1 MLGERPRRWLE
12 FQAVARRRG
21 REMIDLTDKVV
32 LVTGAGRGIGAAIA
46 REAVGLGARVV
57 AHDVGAGGEAVAL
70 AKTLGARQCHFI
82 AADLAAGA
90 QIPGLWERALAWQ
103 GRIDV
108 LVNNAGIYEPA
119 DIDHSFADW
128 ARSWDRTLAVNLVA
142 PAHLC
147 REAIRTFRKAGG
159 GIIVNVASRAAFRG
173 DDPDYM
179 HYAAS
184 KAGLVAMTRTI
195 ARGYGRDNITAFAI
209 APGFVNT
216 NLNAAFFERHGLEA
230 AIQTIPLGAVAEP
243 EDVARVVMF
252 LASGLARHAT
262 GTTIDINGASY
273 VR

>member
-1 MLGERPRRWLE
+1 M
-12 FQAVARRRG
+12 
-21 REMIDLTDKVV
+21 DLKQKVV
-32 LVTGAGRGIGAAIA
+32 LLTGASGGIGAACARAVVRDGGRVVLHDIRAEGRAGDLA
-46 REAVGLGARVV
+46 RELGASCK
-57 AHDVGAGGEAVAL
+57 L
-70 AKTLGARQCHFI
+70 I
-82 AADLAAGA
+82 ASDLADPDRVPA
-90 QIPGLWERALAWQ
+90 LWNDAKAWA

-119 DIDHSFADW
+119 DVDDDFSAWD
-128 ARSWDRTLAVNLVA
+128 RSWRRTLAINLLA

-147 REAIRTFRKAGG
+147 REAIRGFRESGG

-184 KAGLVAMTRTI
+184 KAGIVAMTRTI

-209 APGFVNT
+209 APGFVRT
-216 NLNAAFFERHGLEA
+216 ELNAAFFKKHGVEA
-230 AIQTIPLGAVAEP
+230 AARDIPLGEVAEP
-243 EDVARVVMF
+243 EDIANVVTF